1 VFSGVPAGGAASAVG
16 PTVIDRFSGPRL
28 VLKMFVLSL
37 TASVRG
43 SESFDGDRV
52 PRMQGGDFSTAR
64 PSLSTATIVK

>member
-1 VFSGVPAGGAASAVG
+1 
-16 PTVIDRFSGPRL
+16 
-28 VLKMFVLSL
+28 MFVLSL